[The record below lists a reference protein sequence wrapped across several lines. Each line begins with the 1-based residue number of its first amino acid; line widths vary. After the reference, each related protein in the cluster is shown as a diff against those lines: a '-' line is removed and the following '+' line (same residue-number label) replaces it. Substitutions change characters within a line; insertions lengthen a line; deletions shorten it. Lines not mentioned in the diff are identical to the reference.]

1 MNVENGFLKFQGNRS
16 NSELFTL
23 PKKCSKLWKIVY
35 CSFRTA
41 SKYPCHIYALTLTL
55 NNIVIIHFYIKRK
68 GIGIKYTLNTL
79 LQNATEFIT
88 KCDSY
93 FITECTMEVKRLITL
108 GLEIFKTLNNL
119 NHDFMEEIFYRT
131 KWLTHRPNNLQ
142 VNVYK
147 TAKYGD
153 KSLRNLGPHIWN
165 SLLEHMKAET
175 NFIKFRE
182 YINQRFGPI
191 CKCNLCI
198 YINK

>member
-23 PKKCSKLWKIVY
+23 PKKCSKLWKIVH

-55 NNIVIIHFYIKRK
+55 NNIVIIHFSIIRK

-119 NHDFMEEIFYRT
+119 NHDFMEEIFHRT
-131 KWLTHRPNNLQ
+131 KWLTHRLNNLQ

-165 SLLEHMKAET
+165 SLLEHTKAET
-175 NFIKFRE
+175 NFIKLRE
-182 YINQRFGPI
+182 YTNQWFGPI
-191 CKCNLCI
+191 CKCNLCV
-198 YINK
+198 YSNK